1 MEQVTEQKQTQKLSQ
16 DELNSISQFRQHMQE
31 KVMQYGELELDMV
44 LTKKRLESLEQEKNR
59 LTTELETKQEE
70 ERNFVQS
77 LNDKYGQ
84 GTLNI
89 DTGEFIPS

>member
-1 MEQVTEQKQTQKLSQ
+1 MEQVMEQKQTKKLSQ
-16 DELNSISQFRQHMQE
+16 DELNTISQFRQHMQE

-44 LTKKRLESLEQEKNR
+44 LTKKRLEELELEKTK
-59 LTTELETKQEE
+59 LTTELETKQND
-70 ERNFVQS
+70 ERKFVQS
-77 LNDKYGQ
+77 LNDKYGV